1 MYLFRY
7 TRLHP
12 FPTTAKVEV
21 NLYNL
26 YTTRRVRTAI
36 YFVEIGTGSVLL
48 MRFFFCNSAAV
59 IRSVDGR
66 NASATFLRKF
76 RAAEITNNLVYTHYN
91 NIVYCYYYY
100 SYVTLKKTFVY
111 YIYLYYCSIPNHGH
125 GNGSH
130 HTYRHCVITSRP
142 IQFNYI

>member
-12 FPTTAKVEV
+12 FPTTAQVEV

-36 YFVEIGTGSVLL
+36 YFVEIGTGSLLLL
-48 MRFFFCNSAAV
+48 MRFFLRNSAAV
-59 IRSVDGR
+59 IRSIDGR
-66 NASATFLRKF
+66 NASTTFLRKF
-76 RAAEITNNLVYTHYN
+76 RAAEITNNLAYTQYN
-91 NIVYCYYYY
+91 YIVYCYYYY
-100 SYVTLKKTFVY
+100 SYVTLKKRSYITF
-111 YIYLYYCSIPNHGH
+111 ICIIFLPNHGR

-142 IQFNYI
+142 I